1 MKEKCPSRCSAD
13 VFSRVDLAAR
23 AREAQG
29 DRLHDALRSDPASPP
44 PRRDL
49 LGPGPLLVRSST
61 WQWIAFPARSYRR
74 SLLTT
79 SLVRRSRRARSP
91 PLSGRSAC
99 GLRLPGRV
107 GAARRRPRSSRP
119 MSAAH
124 GFCFQK
130 RSPRVSAHVASQCS
144 HAIRELA
151 DSRRNAHFGEPTD
164 RARVLSSPAADPVGV
179 PLMPRRLRALPAEL
193 CPPASARHRFRD
205 LRSKPEGLGPLHQAA

>member
-1 MKEKCPSRCSAD
+1 MLTSSLVSISRRARARR
-13 VFSRVDLAAR
+13 RVIVCTMLYARIRLRPRHVATFWVPDPWGPFLDLAA
-23 AREAQG
+23 
-29 DRLHDALRSDPASPP
+29 DR
-44 PRRDL
+44 
-49 LGPGPLLVRSST
+49 
-61 WQWIAFPARSYRR
+61 FPSRSYRR

-164 RARVLSSPAADPVGV
+164 GARVLSSPAADPVGV